1 MGRVSQRLVV
11 FIKELRVHLEI
22 DQVNSGKCMELN
34 TNNLSVQVLDQSK
47 SPDDYLNPVVL
58 IGGLKGRPPLRL
70 NDGCEISTCS
80 YLNSLGFA
88 EILMIDNFK
97 LQFDEQTLINLKKQR
112 QQDQLNEDE
121 FDEFMTIMQS
131 SPEVSISTLKQRKLD
146 MNVRHVILHLAKD
159 SLDALKVLKECLE
172 NNLV

>member
-1 MGRVSQRLVV
+1 M
-11 FIKELRVHLEI
+11 
-22 DQVNSGKCMELN
+22 
-34 TNNLSVQVLDQSK
+34 
-47 SPDDYLNPVVL
+47 
-58 IGGLKGRPPLRL
+58 
-70 NDGCEISTCS
+70 
-80 YLNSLGFA
+80 NSLGFA

-112 QQDQLNEDE
+112 QQDQPNEDE

-159 SLDALKVLKECLE
+159 SLDTLKVLKECLE